1 MAQQRRTKTLF
12 SAALRVARAAG
23 DHHQHVSAQLQRVLG
38 AALWLWL
45 AGFTLFG
52 LDDPIGDGDECR
64 HAMVL
69 RQMVRSSEYFR
80 PTLDGGGYLDPGSQ
94 ARTDRRSVSQPVPVA
109 FERPL
114 LPYWLAAPLASLV
127 PGEIGVRLSS
137 ALLSF
142 LTLIVVFV
150 AARHCWGRGDAAF
163 VATVLLAGSPSFH
176 AYSRSLMSEPLLV
189 LASTIAVSSAVAMR
203 RDPRFV
209 IGAGLGIG
217 IAFAA
222 KSLAAVIPA
231 LALAPWLWHGWLRA
245 EPRARA
251 LAVVALLATAAPYY
265 VLSVALHGMGFVD
278 AHFASLGGR
287 VVHAAGVGLPGGV
300 LAYVTWMFEA
310 DGGVAVAWL
319 ALGTLGALA
328 LGVRRRNPELLLLGG
343 YAATV
348 IAIMSLLAMRLPH
361 YILPAFPAAA
371 LAVGG
376 LYAELIARSPLDRAW
391 LAPLLGPALALAVL
405 LEGNQHPGGY
415 AYLLQRPT
423 SRDLGLVARQVAAP
437 GQTLYVYQWY
447 GPALEYYAE
456 RPVELLTDEPKA
468 LALVSG
474 FVRATR
480 LVPPP
485 PAPPGSRILIV
496 AEPETLAHSSWLR
509 VETILAR
516 SPPIVLA
523 VARVVP

>member
-1 MAQQRRTKTLF
+1 M
-12 SAALRVARAAG
+12 
-23 DHHQHVSAQLQRVLG
+23 SAQLQRVLG

-45 AGFTLFG
+45 AGFTFVG

-64 HAMVL
+64 HAMIL
-69 RQMVRSSEYFR
+69 RQMLRSSEYLR
-80 PTLDGGGYLDPGSQ
+80 PTLDGGGYLDPGAQ
-94 ARTDRRSVSQPVPVA
+94 ARTDRASVSQPVPVA

-114 LPYWLAAPLASLV
+114 LSYWLAVPFARLV
-127 PGEIGVRLSS
+127 PGELGVRLSS

-150 AARHCWGRGDAAF
+150 AARRCWGRGDAAF
-163 VATVLLAGSPSFH
+163 VSTLLLAGSPSFH

-189 LASTIAVSSAVAMR
+189 LGTTIAVASAMAMR
-203 RDPRFV
+203 RDPRFA

-217 IAFAA
+217 LGLAA

-231 LALAPWLWHGWLRA
+231 VALAPWLWHGWVRA
-245 EPRARA
+245 EGRTRA
-251 LAVVALLATAAPYY
+251 LALVTLLSTAAPYY
-265 VLSVALHGMGFVD
+265 ALSSTLHGRGFVD

-287 VVHAAGVGLPGGV
+287 VVQTTGVGLPGGA
-300 LAYVTWMFEA
+300 LAYVTWMLEA
-310 DGGVAVAWL
+310 DGGVATAWL
-319 ALGTLGALA
+319 FLGTLGALVVGA
-328 LGVRRRNPELLLLGG
+328 RRRRPELLLLGG
-343 YAATV
+343 YALTV

-376 LYAELIARSPLDRAW
+376 LYAELVERSRLDQAW
-391 LAPLLGPALALAVL
+391 LSPLLGPALAMVVL
-405 LEGNQHPGGY
+405 IEGNQHPGGY
-415 AYLLQRPT
+415 AYLLQRPN
-423 SRDLGLVARQVAAP
+423 SRELGLAARQIAAP

-456 RPVELLTDEPKA
+456 RPLELLTDDPKA

-485 PAPPGSRILIV
+485 PEPEGSRILIV
-496 AEPETLAHSSWLR
+496 AEPETLAQSSWLR

-523 VARVVP
+523 LARVVP